1 METHLDRRTLIKA
14 TATLGLAGSAGVVL
28 RPSVAEAATIGA
40 QRSGTPRP
48 IPAGFFGLNGNNV
61 QERLRWDRADLGSA
75 LTSLGPGLL
84 RYPGGTIGNYWN
96 WSTGWFQPNG
106 PWPGQIHGQTGEVI
120 AQFDNSLAVYKSAL
134 QRTGAKAL
142 FMLNMLTTSGRLG
155 TSADNSAMIQNQVQF
170 LQSAVA
176 NGIVVDRVE
185 LGNEFYLSGYA
196 PGANGSDYSQR
207 FPTAASY
214 AQQANGWVSA
224 LRSTFPNLRIAA
236 VGADATGNNAPRRE
250 GWNAGVLA
258 NLAGVDALTLHPFI
272 RVTNASAT
280 PQSLLALPYRR
291 IQNLS
296 ANEFAAIA
304 SRGLS
309 AWVTEFNLVDA
320 TPGLTFAGT
329 WTHGLFIAA
338 YAVMLAQ
345 VPTVG
350 LIDLHNVV
358 GDALAGVLFDSTDG
372 FRTPTPVTQFLAPTA
387 KGASYGV
394 VLQAGLGANTGQSLS
409 FPGGPTLSGGAPG
422 LVGMEFTGGARR
434 QVVVVN
440 LARSAVT
447 LGVSSLFGGAFNW
460 SRTSAPS
467 LTTRI
472 TGPASLNV
480 ASGTATGQLNVPAH
494 SVVRLFQ

>member
-1 METHLDRRTLIKA
+1 M
-14 TATLGLAGSAGVVL
+14 
-28 RPSVAEAATIGA
+28 
-40 QRSGTPRP
+40 
-48 IPAGFFGLNGNNV
+48 
-61 QERLRWDRADLGSA
+61 
-75 LTSLGPGLL
+75 
-84 RYPGGTIGNYWN
+84 
-96 WSTGWFQPNG
+96 
-106 PWPGQIHGQTGEVI
+106 
-120 AQFDNSLAVYKSAL
+120 
-134 QRTGAKAL
+134 
-142 FMLNMLTTSGRLG
+142 
-155 TSADNSAMIQNQVQF
+155 
-170 LQSAVA
+170 
-176 NGIVVDRVE
+176 VDRVE

-214 AQQANGWVSA
+214 AQQANAWVSA

-320 TPGLTFAGT
+320 TPDLTFAGT

-372 FRTPTPVTQFLAPTA
+372 FRHADSGHPVPGTAQRRVRRTASCCRPAWAPTPGTHCPSPVDRRSRAVHPVSW
-387 KGASYGV
+387 GWS
-394 VLQAGLGANTGQSLS
+394 S
-409 FPGGPTLSGGAPG
+409 PEAPG
-422 LVGMEFTGGARR
+422 
-434 QVVVVN
+434 
-440 LARSAVT
+440 ARS
-447 LGVSSLFGGAFNW
+447 W
-460 SRTSAPS
+460 W
-467 LTTRI
+467 
-472 TGPASLNV
+472 
-480 ASGTATGQLNVPAH
+480 
-494 SVVRLFQ
+494 